1 MVVSSI
7 SKIVCFAGIT
17 FVVAERT
24 HLVIYYVF
32 TVTCNLTLYFPFSS
46 ICGEKRSA
54 LLEIDFAYFVIWHR
68 VIPVILVVSPVMN
81 GAFVICCSRF
91 GGCRHA

>member
-1 MVVSSI
+1 MWFLLFPGTLVHVVVEDVGPCAVSGARNVVVCSI
-7 SKIVCFAGIT
+7 SKIVCFTGIT
-17 FVVAERT
+17 FAVAERT

-54 LLEIDFAYFVIWHR
+54 LLEIDFAYFAIR
-68 VIPVILVVSPVMN
+68 SP
-81 GAFVICCSRF
+81 A
-91 GGCRHA
+91 